1 MLEVLT
7 IAYGQCGVNGSDA
20 KDGIAP
26 RRQIVRVTV
35 FWSQKLDKTIIY
47 F

>member
-7 IAYGQCGVNGSDA
+7 ITYCQCGVKGTVA
-20 KDGIAP
+20 KDGVAP

-35 FWSQKLDKTIIY
+35 F
-47 F
+47 